1 MYNERMKI
9 TKLSHAYQFPGF
21 KPLAYV
27 REVPGE
33 SGTVIVPLRRKYQK
47 KSLNARI
54 VVPVKPAGMTTKQS
68 WCGISPVDICG
79 CILNLK
85 YGASTAGSVAW

>member
-1 MYNERMKI
+1 MKI

-27 REVPGE
+27 RELPDE
-33 SGTVIVPLRRKYQK
+33 SGAVIVPLRRNYQK

-54 VVPVKPAGMTTKQS
+54 AKGPVKPIGMTTKQR
-68 WCGISPVDICG
+68 WCGISPVDICV

-85 YGASTAGSVAW
+85 YGAFTARSVVW

>member
-1 MYNERMKI
+1 MKI

-27 REVPGE
+27 RELPGE
-33 SGTVIVPLRRKYQK
+33 SGTVIVPLRRNYQK

-54 VVPVKPAGMTTKQS
+54 AEGPVKRVGMTTKQS
-68 WCGISPVDICG
+68 WCGISPAGICV

-85 YGASTAGSVAW
+85 YGAFTVGSVIW

>member
-1 MYNERMKI
+1 MKI

-27 REVPGE
+27 RELPGE
-33 SGTVIVPLRRKYQK
+33 SGTVIVPLRRNYQK
-47 KSLNARI
+47 KILNVRI
-54 VVPVKPAGMTTKQS
+54 AESPVKPVGMTTKQS
-68 WCGISPVDICG
+68 WRGISPVGICV

-85 YGASTAGSVAW
+85 YGASTVGSVVW